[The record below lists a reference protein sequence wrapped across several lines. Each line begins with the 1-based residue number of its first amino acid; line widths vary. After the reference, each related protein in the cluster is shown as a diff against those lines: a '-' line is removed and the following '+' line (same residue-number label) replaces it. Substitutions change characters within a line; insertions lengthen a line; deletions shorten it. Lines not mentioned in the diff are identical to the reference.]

1 METVRSSLF
10 PRKGNWLISSPSLY
24 PKIGS
29 TLYEMNWEFL
39 ICMLYPSYILF
50 CFVYLMRQIGGEELR
65 RVAGAGSCNVLLL
78 FCSYAVFAYFLK
90 SNISAYLFGLVYYV
104 CIHCL

>member
-10 PRKGNWLISSPSLY
+10 LQKGDWLISSPSLY

-29 TLYEMNWEFL
+29 TLYEMNWVFL

-50 CFVYLMRQIGGEELR
+50 CSLRRQIGGEELK

-78 FCSYAVFAYFLK
+78 FCYAF
-90 SNISAYLFGLVYYV
+90 SAGFQPVIFVL
-104 CIHCL
+104 